1 MDEALRLF
9 VRNRA
14 HHTCEYCQ
22 LAASDAPFLAFHVDH
37 IIARQHGGTDDPDNL
52 ALACLWCNLYKGPNL
67 TGIDPESNQITSLFH
82 PRRENWYTHFVLQGV
97 YIIGKT
103 PTGRATVRVLN
114 VNATEQ
120 VELRIELIDPEDRET

>member
-22 LAASDAPFLAFHVDH
+22 LAASDAPFLSFHVDH
-37 IIARQHGGTDDPDNL
+37 IIARQHGGTDDLDNL

-82 PRRENWYTHFVLQGV
+82 PRRENWYTHFALQGV

-114 VNATEQ
+114 MNASEPIA
-120 VELRIELIDPEDRET
+120 LR